1 MLSKNLEHVLKQ
13 HSPQSLKE
21 LTRDVIDST
30 KNANSHTRKFMNP
43 ERVQR
48 AHEGIRFLTSQNV
61 PIHIAMGIIANGI
74 AENGLSTDAHK
85 HGLGIF
91 QWIGARARQFRNMRA
106 NLPGATEFEKQLS
119 FVLHELKT
127 TERAAGVALAN
138 ARTPEEAARIFMVKF
153 ERPKHLNFDVRQGLA
168 TGLRNLTSAGQEAQN
183 PKNNTPPEL
192 PDGQLF
198 ANTSSENLNEPS
210 TDFAS
215 QRNSGER
222 ILTSTNLQNNDSELV

>member
-1 MLSKNLEHVLKQ
+1 MNRRLERSSRENISQPKRRPSLRRKIRAPRNPETQKLRNEMLSKDLENVLKQ

-30 KNANSHTRKFMNP
+30 KNANSHTRKFLNP

-119 FVLHELKT
+119 FVLYELQTSEKN
-127 TERAAGVALAN
+127 AGVALAA
-138 ARTPEEAARIFMVKF
+138 ARTPEEAARIFMAKF

-168 TGLRNLTSAGQEAQN
+168 TGLRHLTHTEHISAPKQRIAQN
-183 PKNNTPPEL
+183 HAT
-192 PDGQLF
+192 
-198 ANTSSENLNEPS
+198 ENL
-210 TDFAS
+210 A
-215 QRNSGER
+215 
-222 ILTSTNLQNNDSELV
+222 